1 MTHLALLVVIEK
13 VICFLVIMFIFYADY
28 SGNVLISCGADKL
41 LKFWDVSVL
50 AASEILEQRSK
61 QTTKQQILAIRKC
74 FDPAAA
80 FFADLHDSN

>member
-1 MTHLALLVVIEK
+1 
-13 VICFLVIMFIFYADY
+13 MFIFYADY

-80 FFADLHDSN
+80 FFADLHDSNGA